1 MIEEKATSCICH
13 LSHLHKRYSHSCH
26 HRRSSTNKIIKICG
40 LSAFPLESVV
50 YFIQG
55 IKCVHG
61 SYVGETKQSLLTRM
75 NSWALF
81 MTGLNNPVSI
91 RKALF
96 PKHFWP
102 PWQQKRN
109 CLCNWNL
116 TPEDDN
122 STKESLFP
130 LTFVWKTEGCVYQ
143 WSGTKIGITY
153 FFTCFICA
161 IHFEIK
167 VWYLKDLV
175 KKSSLL
181 QNWGPDR
188 IKQKMVVKHLRKLST
203 GISFSACGIS
213 CILWLFTFKDK

>member
-1 MIEEKATSCICH
+1 
-13 LSHLHKRYSHSCH
+13 
-26 HRRSSTNKIIKICG
+26 
-40 LSAFPLESVV
+40 
-50 YFIQG
+50 
-55 IKCVHG
+55 
-61 SYVGETKQSLLTRM
+61 
-75 NSWALF
+75 

-153 FFTCFICA
+153 FFTWFICA

-188 IKQKMVVKHLRKLST
+188 IKRRWWLNTWESSAQVSHLVPVVFLAFCGCLRLKTSRAHSSLNT
-203 GISFSACGIS
+203 CPQ
-213 CILWLFTFKDK
+213 LFWVCTNNAIKAEMLKARSLGWEF